1 MRNSVLSTT
10 LLASVTIAAAAVSAQ
25 SAIEQLKTYTQP
37 APATGKAGGP
47 NAAAP
52 AAPRNGEATGF
63 PDIAG
68 LRIGMP
74 LREAFTLLQ
83 SAHPAV
89 KLGMYPLDI
98 PGIDK
103 PVLEGFSYGWETLA
117 AHPER
122 VIVDVT
128 PPPNQQVVWKVRR
141 YLAQQQIYR
150 ANALASLRE
159 KYGKEMATTPA
170 VADDQHISD
179 MWWVFDEQGHPA
191 KLPNPG
197 PSWPSADLKLA
208 ECGQKLI
215 YGNDPGSSWFAPN
228 NLEGQLKNL
237 DLAEWCMSSG
247 IALHAYIGPGDIVRM
262 LNVDMFQLPLAIR
275 SASAEMKFVNEL
287 AKRQQQ
293 QQIDKAKQAKP
304 KL

>member
-1 MRNSVLSTT
+1 MRSSA
-10 LLASVTIAAAAVSAQ
+10 LLAALLVAVTFSQVSVSAQ
-25 SAIEQLKTYTQP
+25 SPLDQLKTYTDP
-37 APATGKAGGP
+37 SAAKAKAATTPATPAKGT
-47 NAAAP
+47 AA
-52 AAPRNGEATGF
+52 GF

-74 LREAFTLLQ
+74 LRDAFTVLQ
-83 SAHPAV
+83 TQHPAV

-117 AHPER
+117 FHPEK

-128 PPPNQQVVWKVRR
+128 PPPGQQVVWKVRR
-141 YLAQQQIYR
+141 YLSQQKIYR
-150 ANALASLRE
+150 ANVLASLRE

-170 VADDQHISD
+170 VATDAQISE
-179 MWWVFDEQGHPA
+179 MWWILDEQGHPA
-191 KLPNPG
+191 KLPPPG
-197 PSWPSADLKLA
+197 GGYQFADQRALQ
-208 ECGQKLI
+208 CGQKLI

-228 NLEGQLKNL
+228 NLDGLLKNL
-237 DLAEWCMSSG
+237 DPNDWCTQSG
-247 IALHAYIGPGDIVRM
+247 IALHAFIGGGDIVMM
-262 LNVDMFQLPLAIR
+262 LNIDMFDIPLAAH
-275 SASAEMKFVNEL
+275 SGSAEMTFVNDL

-293 QQIDKAKQAKP
+293 QQIDQSKQAKP